1 MTLLGAYAL
10 GLLSGGLLLAV
21 AGIALIWRATEKTM
35 WGRSCLGEFLSAIG
49 VSVFVARLEAE
60 NKALRETLADAYEQW
75 RFGDEAEDT
84 MWRYNARKLLGKP
97 W

>member
-49 VSVFVARLEAE
+49 VSVFVCGCAIGLV
-60 NKALRETLADAYEQW
+60 ALLTHA
-75 RFGDEAEDT
+75 
-84 MWRYNARKLLGKP
+84 
-97 W
+97 